1 MWNDIWKTFLPPG
14 WSLKRKW
21 RWHWSGPVLRFIFG
35 PSLGGPPRRAPSPA
49 PTLLGVGPVLR
60 FIPHRCRCP
69 LLLSLLPKQELG
81 LQEQKVDRKECHIWS
96 LNSLLFKHVANVWFL
111 SILSSYGHW
120 TVGVM
125 SQRPL
130 LVLDM
135 GSANDVHILSM
146 IVWLCAHLGESP
158 LTRLRAPGG
167 RLLCHAD
174 PPSHTFSTKTTLSH
188 FFNKKTNPLPL
199 PVFGQN
205 PSSFTHLLLFPTK
218 YVAGWSWESKQC
230 QCNVISATLHH
241 SIVSQHIT
249 NPVKCFIH
257 WGEDFAQLG
266 SPTGWDWL

>member
-1 MWNDIWKTFLPPG
+1 MWNFIRKLIVESWKLNDIWKCEMIFEKRFYRPAGLWRGSGGDSGRDRFSVSFLVPPT
-14 WSLKRKW
+14 
-21 RWHWSGPVLRFIFG
+21 
-35 PSLGGPPRRAPSPA
+35 PRRAPSPA
-49 PTLLGVGPVLR
+49 PTLVGVGPVLR
-60 FIPHRCRCP
+60 FIPHRCRCL
-69 LLLSLLPKQELG
+69 LLLSLLLKQELG

-96 LNSLLFKHVANVWFL
+96 LNSLLFKHVANVWSL

-174 PPSHTFSTKTTLSH
+174 PPSHTFSTKKNLSH
-188 FFNKKTNPLPL
+188 FQSSGKTL
-199 PVFGQN
+199 PVSLTSCFSQQN
-205 PSSFTHLLLFPTK
+205 MLLGEAGRSS
-218 YVAGWSWESKQC
+218 
-230 QCNVISATLHH
+230 NVN
-241 SIVSQHIT
+241 VM
-249 NPVKCFIH
+249 
-257 WGEDFAQLG
+257 
-266 SPTGWDWL
+266 